1 MQKDVKL
8 KDKKQSE
15 ISKNDNLRKKHARA
29 ILKATNS
36 EAYENLKLA
45 ERLKKRKYRLKKK
58 QEEKTQSNQPHFHI
72 PSLGSSSN
80 FKCKCTRNRAMS
92 RVESVLPGSPRKRNE
107 VIQNIAKKFNLR
119 IAYQS
124 AKCGRKKNSLSD
136 IRTGATYHTLILAV

>member
-45 ERLKKRKYRLKKK
+45 ERLKK
-58 QEEKTQSNQPHFHI
+58 
-72 PSLGSSSN
+72 
-80 FKCKCTRNRAMS
+80 
-92 RVESVLPGSPRKRNE
+92 
-107 VIQNIAKKFNLR
+107 
-119 IAYQS
+119 
-124 AKCGRKKNSLSD
+124 
-136 IRTGATYHTLILAV
+136 